1 MNGRRRNRTVSRH
14 SGGAFVRGDAEHL
27 WRTWHPQTRPAS
39 ATVDDVP
46 WTGLEVLEVQDGGP
60 DQSDGVVEFIAHY
73 REPDGTPG
81 SMRERS
87 RFTVRAGRWF
97 YLDGEVPGPAGNAY

>member
-1 MNGRRRNRTVSRH
+1 MRSRYT
-14 SGGAFVRGDAEHL
+14 AFVRGDAEHL

-39 ATVDDVP
+39 AAVDDVP
-46 WTGLEVLEVQDGGP
+46 WTELEVLEVQDGGP
-60 DQSDGVVEFIAHY
+60 DQSDGVVEFIARY

-97 YLDGEVPGPAGNAY
+97 YLDGEVSGPAGNAY

>member
-1 MNGRRRNRTVSRH
+1 MRSRYT
-14 SGGAFVRGDAEHL
+14 AFVRGDAEHL

-39 ATVDDVP
+39 ATVDAVL
-46 WTGLEVLEVQDGGP
+46 WTGLKVLEVQNGGP

-81 SMRERS
+81 AL
-87 RFTVRAGRWF
+87 VDGRAA
-97 YLDGEVPGPAGNAY
+97 PAGKGSTRS